1 MEASRGVN
9 RRLPRSWRSDRGR
22 RARLTDRFVAVG
34 LLAWAATDVPWW
46 WRPPGHSAA
55 TPVVLGYLALMLT
68 QSVPFL
74 WWRRIPLLAAGLA
87 ATVLAIRTG
96 LGQNPYSAAAA
107 TAVGAFGLGA
117 WGNRRIRRAARVLTV
132 AAAVAAA
139 VVLLTSHGLRQ
150 QALPLALLATALGL
164 GEVTAAN
171 RDASAAAARLAHD
184 AERSR
189 FAREL
194 HDVLSHQLSAIAVQ
208 AGAARLA
215 SQRDPGAAVRTVG
228 GIEDIARQ
236 GLIELNRIVGAL
248 RRDEH
253 EQLDRRPQPRLG
265 DLPDLVDGARA
276 AGLPVRLAIAG
287 QPRSLPPTVELAA
300 YRVVQ
305 ESLTNALRYAR
316 SAATSV
322 ALSYRDDGLDL
333 LVENDAPATP
343 VPGHEAVR
351 AGERPVQ
358 GGARGLQG
366 LAERAQLLGGRLQAG
381 ARPDGGFSVHAW
393 LPVSQ

>member
-1 MEASRGVN
+1 MEASRGAS
-9 RRLPRSWRSDRGR
+9 RWRPRSWRTSRAQ
-22 RARLTDRFVAVG
+22 RARATDRLIAAG

-46 WRPPGHSAA
+46 WRPPGHGAA
-55 TPVVLGYLALMLT
+55 TPVVLGYLALMLA

-74 WWRRIPLLAAGLA
+74 WWRRLPLLAAGLA
-87 ATVLAIRTG
+87 AAVLAIRTG
-96 LGQNPYSAAAA
+96 LTQNLFSASAA

-117 WGNRRIRRAARVLTV
+117 WGGRRTRLAARILT
-132 AAAVAAA
+132 AAAAAAAA
-139 VVLLTSHGLRQ
+139 VVLLTSQGLRE

-171 RDASAAAARLAHD
+171 RDAAAAASRLAHD

-194 HDVLSHQLSAIAVQ
+194 HDVISHQLSAIAVQ

-215 SQRDPGAAVRTVG
+215 SQQDPGVAVRTVG
-228 GIEDIARQ
+228 GIEEIARQ

-253 EQLDRRPQPRLG
+253 EQLDRRPQPRLD

-276 AGLPVRLAIAG
+276 AGLPVQLAIAG
-287 QPRSLPPTVELAA
+287 QPQALPQTVELAA

-316 SAATSV
+316 CAPTSV
-322 ALSYRDDGLDL
+322 ALSYLDDGLDL
-333 LVENDAPATP
+333 VVENAAPGA
-343 VPGHEAVR
+343 GHEAAG
-351 AGERPVQ
+351 AGERPV
-358 GGARGLQG
+358 GGGTRGLQG
-366 LAERAQLLGGRLQAG
+366 LAERAQLLGGSLQAG
-381 ARPDGGFSVHAW
+381 PRPDGGFSVHAW